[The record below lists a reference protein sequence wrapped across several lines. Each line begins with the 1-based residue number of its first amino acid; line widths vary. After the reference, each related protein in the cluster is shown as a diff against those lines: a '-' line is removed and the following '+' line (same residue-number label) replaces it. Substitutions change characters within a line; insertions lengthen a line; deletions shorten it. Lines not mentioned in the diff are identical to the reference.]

1 METEAIIKELIGRVN
16 RTLCY
21 YEKDYISA
29 RRTPFESR
37 ERIKSFEQYV
47 EIRFNLEC
55 CNIPEL
61 YDAVIATSGHLFSCV
76 SLENQDIKKRT
87 FTTATIVLLDPET
100 LPEKDNNLKN
110 EIRKIH
116 EFIGGSVIKFN
127 NAKKKIKFTV
137 EQ

>member
-29 RRTPFESR
+29 RRTPYESR

-61 YDAVIATSGHLFSCV
+61 YDAVIATGGHLFSCV

-110 EIRKIH
+110 EIKKIY

>member
-29 RRTPFESR
+29 RRTPYESR

-61 YDAVIATSGHLFSCV
+61 YDAVIATGGHLFSCV

-110 EIRKIH
+110 EIRKIY